1 MNEVSPGR
9 SIIMRCH
16 QRKVLKIKWRDIW
29 WMRKLGAR
37 EWSDFW
43 RSHRS
48 SWWNCHQNPR
58 WFSARPEPMSCPLA
72 PGPHP
77 LLRCQRRAL
86 WVYCPASPWE
96 SPQGSPGC
104 PWPPFSHIPQASFG
118 VFQALGLQLQAG
130 EPLKAN
136 HKQQMGKLTLKQFH
150 FPNFIVVAMIWAVGS
165 GIPNAP
171 SIAPC
176 ENPEELGPW
185 HFQVH
190 WTQEPS
196 LLSPQCWVLIQAPCP
211 GEGALQAPRT
221 IQPAQESSVLWA
233 EMSTG
238 EQNRA
243 FTFLAS
249 LCSVSSPSPHL
260 LPSGRPFSFF
270 F

>member
-176 ENPEELGPW
+176 ENPEEPIL
-185 HFQVH
+185 FQYDHHCYLNVMAI
-190 WTQEPS
+190 TYF
-196 LLSPQCWVLIQAPCP
+196 LLNSCCQCTW
-211 GEGALQAPRT
+211 
-221 IQPAQESSVLWA
+221 WK
-233 EMSTG
+233 
-238 EQNRA
+238 
-243 FTFLAS
+243 FLK
-249 LCSVSSPSPHL
+249 
-260 LPSGRPFSFF
+260 
-270 F
+270 